1 MRSAVADC
9 GLLVGTTSRAR
20 HLPWRVVEP
29 REAAREIAAA
39 SATSEVAI
47 LFGAERTGLSNEDI
61 EHCQLLLGIPTGAA
75 YTSLNV
81 AMAVQIVAYEV
92 LLATRGEEAAA
103 AARGI
108 ALASATDMERFYDHL
123 EQVLE
128 EVDFRDRNGE
138 GHLMARIRR
147 LFNRTLL
154 DQNEV
159 NILRGILTSVQGK
172 RRRAGE
178 PHPPRDGRTVVSTVV
193 YLDNAA
199 TTPVDPRVIEVML
212 ECCGPDGDFANP
224 SAVGH
229 EPGRRARGRV
239 EQARAEVARL
249 VGATP
254 EQIVWTSGATEADNL
269 ALFGAA
275 RFHRSRGRH
284 IVTSRT
290 EHPAVLDPC
299 RQLEREG
306 FEVTYLKPGA
316 DGIVAPEQ
324 VAAVLRDDT
333 ILVSLMHV
341 NNEIGVVQDIGAV
354 GRACRARG
362 VLLHVDA
369 AQSAGKLAID
379 VERDC
384 VDLLAL
390 TAHKVHGPKG
400 VGALCVRREPRL
412 GLVPLL
418 YGGGQERGLR
428 SGTVP
433 THQVA
438 GMGRAFAIAAE
449 QMAAE
454 ATRIG
459 ALRER
464 LWAALATLPGLSV
477 ERASGAP
484 RARHPE
490 RDGRRRG
497 GREPAAVAPGSR
509 GRLGVRV
516 RQHERRAVLRAACAR
531 AQRPPGAEHAA
542 AQSRAIHDRR
552 ARRLRCP
559 RVREEVERLRAI
571 APPGVGAGQR

>member
-1 MRSAVADC
+1 V
-9 GLLVGTTSRAR
+9 
-20 HLPWRVVEP
+20 
-29 REAAREIAAA
+29 
-39 SATSEVAI
+39 
-47 LFGAERTGLSNEDI
+47 GAE
-61 EHCQLLLGIPTGAA
+61 
-75 YTSLNV
+75 
-81 AMAVQIVAYEV
+81 
-92 LLATRGEEAAA
+92 
-103 AARGI
+103 
-108 ALASATDMERFYDHL
+108 
-123 EQVLE
+123 
-128 EVDFRDRNGE
+128 
-138 GHLMARIRR
+138 
-147 LFNRTLL
+147 
-154 DQNEV
+154 
-159 NILRGILTSVQGK
+159 
-172 RRRAGE
+172 
-178 PHPPRDGRTVVSTVV
+178 
-193 YLDNAA
+193 
-199 TTPVDPRVIEVML
+199 
-212 ECCGPDGDFANP
+212 
-224 SAVGH
+224 
-229 EPGRRARGRV
+229 PG
-239 EQARAEVARL
+239 
-249 VGATP
+249 
-254 EQIVWTSGATEADNL
+254 QIVWTSGATEADNL

-324 VAAVLRDDT
+324 VAAELRDDT

-354 GRACRARG
+354 GRACRERG

-369 AQSAGKLAID
+369 AQSVGKLAID

-449 QMAAE
+449 DMAAD

-459 ALRER
+459 ALRDR
-464 LWAALATLPGLSV
+464 LWAALATLPGLTLNGHPVRRVPGILSV
-477 ERASGAP
+477 TVDGVEGESLLQSLPDLAIASGSAC
-484 RARHPE
+484 ASTSA
-490 RDGRRRG
+490 
-497 GREPAAVAPGSR
+497 EPSY
-509 GRLGVRV
+509 
-516 RQHERRAVLRAACAR
+516 VLRALGHSDR
-531 AQRPPGAEHAA
+531 L
-542 AQSRAIHDRR
+542 AQSTLRLSLGRFTTGDHVEYA
-552 ARRLRCP
+552 AR
-559 RVREEVERLRAI
+559 RVREEVARLRAI
-571 APPGVGAGQR
+571 APPGVGTGER

>member
-1 MRSAVADC
+1 VSA
-9 GLLVGTTSRAR
+9 
-20 HLPWRVVEP
+20 
-29 REAAREIAAA
+29 
-39 SATSEVAI
+39 
-47 LFGAERTGLSNEDI
+47 
-61 EHCQLLLGIPTGAA
+61 
-75 YTSLNV
+75 
-81 AMAVQIVAYEV
+81 
-92 LLATRGEEAAA
+92 
-103 AARGI
+103 
-108 ALASATDMERFYDHL
+108 
-123 EQVLE
+123 
-128 EVDFRDRNGE
+128 
-138 GHLMARIRR
+138 
-147 LFNRTLL
+147 
-154 DQNEV
+154 
-159 NILRGILTSVQGK
+159 
-172 RRRAGE
+172 
-178 PHPPRDGRTVVSTVV
+178 VV

-199 TTPVDPRVIEVML
+199 TTPVDPRVIEIML

-229 EPGRRARGRV
+229 EPGRRARSRV
-239 EQARAEVARL
+239 EQARAEVAQL

-316 DGIVAPEQ
+316 DGIVAPGQ

-333 ILVSLMHV
+333 IIVSLMHV

-369 AQSAGKLAID
+369 AQSAGKLPID

-464 LWAALATLPGLSV
+464 LWAALAALPGLRLNGHPVRRVAGILSV
-477 ERASGAP
+477 TVDGVEGESLLQSLPDLAVASGSACASTNAEP
-484 RARHPE
+484 SYVLRALGHSDRLAQSTL
-490 RDGRRRG
+490 RLSLGRFTTC
-497 GREPAAVAPGSR
+497 EHVDYAAG
-509 GRLGVRV
+509 RV
-516 RQHERRAVLRAACAR
+516 RQ
-531 AQRPPGAEHAA
+531 
-542 AQSRAIHDRR
+542 
-552 ARRLRCP
+552 
-559 RVREEVERLRAI
+559 EVERLRAI